1 MDYWT
6 KQRVFETRNYSLISS
21 QIFTRRDGLLSR
33 GQLMPTPFINLK
45 NFTINTLL
53 DFLFDIKLFL
63 QGHKSQ
69 IGGEFVSV
77 RTGDGG
83 GVHGDDGI
91 CGGEENKM
99 GG

>member
-1 MDYWT
+1 M
-6 KQRVFETRNYSLISS
+6 
-21 QIFTRRDGLLSR
+21 
-33 GQLMPTPFINLK
+33 
-45 NFTINTLL
+45 L

-69 IGGEFVSV
+69 IGGEFVPV

-83 GVHGDDGI
+83 GVHGDDRI